1 MFKYQ
6 YDSFVFN
13 LRALETLWSIPT
25 TNIEEYAEID
35 RKVNIDNSKNASFER
50 SAEAGRSLKVSQAL
64 DERATW
70 LYRSTRL
77 STLAQ
82 VLICIGQVPVV
93 AEVQVK
99 KRRLR
104 ETKSA
109 REVLGAIC
117 LYSTK
122 DQEVV
127 VIFIRR
133 KMRRGLVD

>member
-1 MFKYQ
+1 M
-6 YDSFVFN
+6 
-13 LRALETLWSIPT
+13 LALS
-25 TNIEEYAEID
+25 AVQ
-35 RKVNIDNSKNASFER
+35 RQAAASR
-50 SAEAGRSLKVSQAL
+50 SAKPWMSEQHGFTGGFPNV
-64 DERATW
+64 
-70 LYRSTRL
+70 RSTRL

-127 VIFIRR
+127 VYIICFEIGGEKYKCLVGIYRIFIRR
-133 KMRRGLVD
+133 KMRRF

>member
-1 MFKYQ
+1 LIGRLILTIPRM
-6 YDSFVFN
+6 
-13 LRALETLWSIPT
+13 LALS
-25 TNIEEYAEID
+25 AVQ
-35 RKVNIDNSKNASFER
+35 RQAAASR
-50 SAEAGRSLKVSQAL
+50 SAKPWMSEQHGFTGGFPNV
-64 DERATW
+64 
-70 LYRSTRL
+70 RSTRL

-127 VIFIRR
+127 VYIICLFGRCFL
-133 KMRRGLVD
+133 GSESEPGCEPA